1 MHWLV
6 VFIFINGSWQPGASL
21 TGTGW
26 APRAYETRTI
36 CQTRLKFARS
46 YMKKTSRKPTK
57 WFCTTDRDAIL
68 QTLEAATR

>member
-6 VFIFINGSWQPGASL
+6 VFIFIDGSWQAGESL

-36 CQTRLKFARS
+36 CLTRMKFARK
-46 YMKKTSRKPTK
+46 YMKKTSRKPTR
-57 WFCTTDRDAIL
+57 WFCTTDKTA
-68 QTLEAATR
+68 TLEVLQAADQ